1 MNNTIF
7 TEKDIRNKLIAKQY
21 TIGFHTMKRIEE
33 CNILNVAAV
42 ISAVAKY
49 GIVIQGFNH
58 LGVNWSLTAFIDGA
72 EYRLLVG
79 LDIKDRN
86 KLFIITFYKAEAG
99 IAIGTNHRKFSDRE
113 LIYEF
118 DFTEAA

>member
-1 MNNTIF
+1 MISAIF
-7 TEKDIRNKLIAKQY
+7 TEKDIRNKLLTKQY

-33 CNILNVAAV
+33 SNILNVV
-42 ISAVAKY
+42 TGIRAVAKY
-49 GIVIQGFNH
+49 GTVIQGFNH
-58 LGVNWSLTAFIDGA
+58 RGVNQSITAFLDGA
-72 EYRLLVG
+72 EYRLFVEV
-79 LDIKDRN
+79 DIKDRN

-99 IAIGTNHRKFSDRE
+99 VAIGTNHRKFSDRE